1 MIKNLYIISSPLQL
15 VNIQELIVNENL
27 KNNLIIVLFM
37 NQNQKT
43 HIEQTSFALGIKNI
57 LYVRRRKYLAYL
69 YFALIALK
77 VRKVNYFVLGHLLD
91 NHHLFLCFLIK
102 KNRSVLVDDGS
113 VTPESFSR
121 YKNLSYPN
129 FIRKF
134 IKFPS
139 NLYFF
144 TSYDLG
150 ESKNIIKNEFN
161 NLKRLN
167 KLKKKSD
174 VTYFI
179 GSRVYQRIGEKN
191 HINILKKL
199 SELNKEFI
207 YFPHRRESV
216 KFLKKL
222 ENSGITVSKGNIAFE
237 VMLIKS
243 DIIPSKIIGF
253 ISSAYWNIVE
263 LNKFS
268 FNGKIKLYFV
278 PLKYFESDYEKLIR
292 LGIEKLELN
301 IRLENFKDDHDY
313 KYSSVWN

>member
-1 MIKNLYIISSPLQL
+1 MFILRILIFLLILISSSFCKE
-15 VNIQELIVNENL
+15 IQVFEFTENE
-27 KNNLIIVLFM
+27 FS
-37 NQNQKT
+37 T
-43 HIEQTSFALGIKNI
+43 
-57 LYVRRRKYLAYL
+57 
-69 YFALIALK
+69 LK

-150 ESKNIIKNEFN
+150 KSKNIMKNEFN

-167 KLKKKSD
+167 KLKKESD

-191 HINILKKL
+191 HINILKKVYISPRVL
-199 SELNKEFI
+199 PSDQ
-207 YFPHRRESV
+207 
-216 KFLKKL
+216 KK
-222 ENSGITVSKGNIAFE
+222 TDKRVSK
-237 VMLIKS
+237 VLIYKN
-243 DIIPSKIIGF
+243 KYF
-253 ISSAYWNIVE
+253 KISSAKVDHCVDVANE
-263 LNKFS
+263 L
-268 FNGKIKLYFV
+268 
-278 PLKYFESDYEKLIR
+278 LKY
-292 LGIEKLELN
+292 LN
-301 IRLENFKDDHDY
+301 NK
-313 KYSSVWN
+313 